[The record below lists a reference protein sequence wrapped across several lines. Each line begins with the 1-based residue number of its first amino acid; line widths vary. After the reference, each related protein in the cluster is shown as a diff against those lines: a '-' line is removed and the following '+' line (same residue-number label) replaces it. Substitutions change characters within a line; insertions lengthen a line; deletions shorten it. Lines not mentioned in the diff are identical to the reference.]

1 MKFKKA
7 YKDGLKKGKK
17 IQNDKFILY
26 YIGEILVMRHD
37 YIKLEIEKVSI
48 LLLVNTFIDNWEIIK
63 D

>member
-7 YKDGLKKGKK
+7 YTDGLKKGKK

-26 YIGEILVMRHD
+26 YVADILVMRHD
-37 YIKLEIEKVSI
+37 YSKLKIEKVFI

>member
-7 YKDGLKKGKK
+7 YNDGLKKGKK
-17 IQNDKFILY
+17 IQNDKFILFY
-26 YIGEILVMRHD
+26 VADILVMRHD
-37 YIKLEIEKVSI
+37 YIKLEIEKVFI